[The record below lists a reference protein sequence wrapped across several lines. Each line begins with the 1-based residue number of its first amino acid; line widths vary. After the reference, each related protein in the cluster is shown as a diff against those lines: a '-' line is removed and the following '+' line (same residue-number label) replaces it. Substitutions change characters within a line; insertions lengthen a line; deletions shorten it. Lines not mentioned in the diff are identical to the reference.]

1 MVPQRQTEFSK
12 ILKDLMDKSGKTRY
26 RLARCS
32 GVDEA
37 YIFRLESG
45 ERRNP
50 TRDIVVKLGL
60 GLMHDSSSVTVDD
73 VNELLLSAEHS
84 PLRGRGEQLPPLC

>member
-1 MVPQRQTEFSK
+1 MVPHRQTEFSK
-12 ILKDLMDKSGKTRY
+12 ILKDLMDKSEKTRY
-26 RLARCS
+26 RLARSS

-50 TRDIVVKLGL
+50 TRDLVVKLGM
-60 GLMHDSSSVTVDD
+60 GLMHNSSAVSVDD
-73 VNELLLSAEHS
+73 VNELLLAAEYS